1 MHRLHRLHMMV
12 ERGTGITLGPTLE
25 PPRNAIEADPTSEA
39 GFDVLHEPTD
49 QVDLEL
55 NSSVRMRAH
64 VCSYVCDAQKT
75 ETSSVALANRLDE
88 LLDDAFEGAN
98 AERFGHETRQVRE
111 RSALVSG
118 HAPVAPSWG
127 STDFASTPGARACRS
142 RAFAPLVA
150 PWWASGEAERRIPAT
165 TLPPA
170 RSSRRGRPN
179 PHPLASTRLTTP
191 SGGPEMKCPKPSLTT
206 IVRIALDARH
216 VLVALLPPEAF
227 TRTEVAP

>member
-127 STDFASTPGARACRS
+127 STDFVGGRRVNRLNPGGAGMPLARVRSPRRALVGIRRGGAAHSRHDVAASS
-142 RAFAPLVA
+142 LFATRT
-150 PWWASGEAERRIPAT
+150 AEPS
-165 TLPPA
+165 PA
-170 RSSRRGRPN
+170 R
-179 PHPLASTRLTTP
+179 
-191 SGGPEMKCPKPSLTT
+191 
-206 IVRIALDARH
+206 LDAPHNPIR
-216 VLVALLPPEAF
+216 
-227 TRTEVAP
+227 RT